1 MKINKWLLPVSWTYG
16 LGVWIRNECFNHGL
30 LHSRGYEI
38 PVISVGNITVGGT
51 GKTPHVEYLI
61 RLLKE
66 RCKVAVLSRGYKR
79 HTKGYVLADQQSTA
93 YDIGDEPYQ
102 MKVKFPKIS
111 VAVDANRREG
121 IRHLN
126 QDPAT
131 RDVNVI
137 LLDDAYQHRYVRPN
151 LNILLVDYNRPIFS
165 DKLLPAGRL
174 RESMNGKKR
183 ADIVIVTKCPS
194 DIDMQEMRR
203 ISDKFALE
211 EHQKLFFSTMAY
223 LELQPMF
230 CGENRPLET
239 IRADEHILVISG
251 IAEPRPMIEKI
262 QQQSQHVTHLSF
274 GDHHDFTAKDIEQ
287 INTTFE
293 SLPYPKIAI
302 TTEKDAARLAIIDG
316 LSDTLRPSIFILPI
330 EVRFLQGKAEKFN
343 KMILELT
350 SKQGDK

>member
-1 MKINKWLLPVSWTYG
+1 MKINRWLLPVSWTYG
-16 LGVWIRNECFNHGL
+16 LGVWVRNEFFNYGL
-30 LHSRGYEI
+30 LHCRGYDV

-61 RLLKE
+61 RLLKD
-66 RCKVAVLSRGYKR
+66 RYKVAVLSRGYKR
-79 HTKGYVLADQQSTA
+79 RTKGYVLANLQSTA
-93 YDIGDEPYQ
+93 QDIGDEPYQ
-102 MKVKFPKIS
+102 MKVKFPKIT
-111 VAVDANRREG
+111 VAVDGDRCEG
-121 IRHLN
+121 IQHLC
-126 QDPAT
+126 QDPIT
-131 RDVNVI
+131 RGVNII

-174 RESMNGKKR
+174 REQTSGKKR

-194 DIDMQEMRR
+194 TIAMKEMQSIGTRL
-203 ISDKFALE
+203 SLQ
-211 EHQKLFFSTMAY
+211 EHQRLFFSTMVY
-223 LELQPMF
+223 QELQPMF

-239 IRADEHILVISG
+239 IHTDEQILVISG
-251 IAEPRPMIEKI
+251 IAEPGPMIEEI
-262 QQQSQHVTHLSF
+262 QKQSKHVTHLSF
-274 GDHHDFTAKDIEQ
+274 GDHHHFTADDIER

-302 TTEKDAARLAIIDG
+302 TTEKDAARLTTADG
-316 LSDTLRPSIFILPI
+316 LSDTLRPCIFILPI
-330 EVRFLQGKAEKFN
+330 EVKFLQGKAEQFN